1 MNYDNVGQT
10 PYGYYGNQ
18 SSYGSRP
25 NQQIR
30 QYAFVN
36 GIEGAKSYQLTP
48 NQNMMLMDSEY
59 SICYKKCSDEMGRC
73 SLQYFKLEEI
83 DESTARSIMQP
94 QQIQTIN
101 YATKDDIDTINK
113 KLDELFKR
121 LDRNKKET
129 KDNG

>member
-1 MNYDNVGQT
+1 
-10 PYGYYGNQ
+10 
-18 SSYGSRP
+18 
-25 NQQIR
+25 
-30 QYAFVN
+30 
-36 GIEGAKSYQLTP
+36 
-48 NQNMMLMDSEY
+48 MMLMDSEY

>member
-59 SICYKKCSDEMGRC
+59 SICYKKCSDDMGRC

-94 QQIQTIN
+94 QQVQTIN

>member
-30 QYAFVN
+30 QYDFVN
-36 GIEGAKSYQLTP
+36 GIEGAKSYQLAP
-48 NQNMMLMDSEY
+48 KQNMMLMDSDY
-59 SICYKKCSDEMGRC
+59 SICYKKCSDEMGRS
-73 SLQYFKLEEI
+73 SLRYFKLEEI
-83 DESTARSIMQP
+83 DEATARSIMQP
-94 QQIQTIN
+94 QQVQTIN
-101 YATKDDIDTINK
+101 YATKDDIDAINK